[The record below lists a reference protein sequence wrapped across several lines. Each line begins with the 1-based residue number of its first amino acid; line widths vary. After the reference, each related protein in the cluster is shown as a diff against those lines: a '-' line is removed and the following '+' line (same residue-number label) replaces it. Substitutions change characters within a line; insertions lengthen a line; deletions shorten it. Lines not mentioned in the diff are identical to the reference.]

1 MICRLLFLFRTTIRS
16 LLNCLPY
23 VLTCQC
29 VLLSYVLTCLACLHT
44 CVSTCFACSRAN
56 VSAYFRAHVPTCFAC
71 LRTNLSCVLACC
83 RAHVLTCLTCSR
95 ANVSLRATCYNFKY
109 QKKKVFNDMLSLD
122 FWYFF
127 LVSILWNRST
137 TSKNVSRISFSD
149 FSCTFRHISYQAEN
163 FKCYDKLC
171 TIQWFWFLFE

>member
-29 VLLSYVLTCLACLHT
+29 VLLSYVLTCLACLH
-44 CVSTCFACSRAN
+44 VACQRAL
-56 VSAYFRAHVPTCFAC
+56 RAHVPTCLC
-71 LRTNLSCVLACC
+71 VLSCS
-83 RAHVLTCLTCSR
+83 RANVFCVLTYQLVLCARVLSCSR
-95 ANVSLRATCYNFKY
+95 ANVSLR
-109 QKKKVFNDMLSLD
+109 DMLSLD

-127 LVSILWNRST
+127 LVSILWNKST
-137 TSKNVSRISFSD
+137 TSKNVFRISFSD

-163 FKCYDKLC
+163 VNECYDKLC
-171 TIQWFWFLFE
+171 TIQWFWFLFK

>member
-29 VLLSYVLTCLACLHT
+29 VLLSYVLTCLACLHA

-56 VSAYFRAHVPTCFAC
+56 VSLRTFVLTCQRVLRAYVPTC
-71 LRTNLSCVLACC
+71 LACS
-83 RAHVLTCLTCSR
+83 RAVVLTCQR
-95 ANVSLRATCYNFKY
+95 VFAWHAFLR
-109 QKKKVFNDMLSLD
+109 

-127 LVSILWNRST
+127 LVSVLWNKST
-137 TSKNVSRISFSD
+137 TSKSVFRISFSD

-163 FKCYDKLC
+163 VNECYDKLC
-171 TIQWFWFLFE
+171 TIQWFWFLFK